1 MARARAP
8 SQVAGPRQ
16 IWDLPTPV
24 TAGELLL
31 PFGPLARE
39 LAGRDVSSTFGRSRA
54 VVIDPGSSTT
64 PTFGPR
70 GGCILTHQ
78 RGVGGEATQPDV
90 EAVPGAAPRQQRI
103 RDTHVASGSPVT

>member
-31 PFGPLARE
+31 PFGALARE

-54 VVIDPGSSTT
+54 VVIDPARAPHRHSD
-64 PTFGPR
+64 P
-70 GGCILTHQ
+70 
-78 RGVGGEATQPDV
+78 A
-90 EAVPGAAPRQQRI
+90 GAAFCPTSAAAGAKPRSRMWKPCPG
-103 RDTHVASGSPVT
+103 RRRG